1 MVEANKLSN
10 RGLHSDRGGGDY
22 GVPTGMETMSV
33 VSPWVWGPRIRGP
46 RGDGVNNTRGHC
58 AVRFEIC
65 CSLSPSILWCKCFF
79 ETVVIKE
86 KAALCVLLQT
96 AVNVGITTDGWSVLC
111 RL

>member
-1 MVEANKLSN
+1 M
-10 RGLHSDRGGGDY
+10 
-22 GVPTGMETMSV
+22 TGAAGTTG
-33 VSPWVWGPRIRGP
+33 SPHRGP
-46 RGDGVNNTRGHC
+46 HRDGDNVCGFTVGMGAKNPCGDGVNNTRGHC
-58 AVRFEIC
+58 TVRFEIC